1 MQSLSWYVKRIKTMS
16 IQEISWRVRS
26 LSAALLEHTRV
37 KMNIIAAPT
46 FQAGYQELAAFSPP
60 FRVFVGDIKK
70 FNCQWRPALLAKADQ
85 ILQHKL
91 SYFDLHALDLGTPIN
106 WHKDHAT
113 GQQTSRAAI
122 MSINYRDIQKNGD
135 CKLVWEPNRHHQFV
149 VLARAYQVTGDL
161 KYAQGVISQ
170 MTSWLNSNPYGY
182 GMNWKNPLELGIRII
197 NWVWAIDLILD
208 SGLFFGEFKSR
219 LLHSVYLHCRD
230 VSGKFSQ
237 GSSANNHL
245 VGEAAGVYIAAS
257 YFSMLKDA
265 PAWRQKSKAVLENEI
280 QAQTFSDGGSKEH
293 GFSYQFFVFQ
303 LYLFSSQI
311 AHWQND
317 DFSPAYQHTLNKLA
331 EFIAIIAQGGEN
343 YPMLGDQD
351 DGYALDLGNHVH
363 DINALCDLASH
374 LYDNKIFRINAQE
387 ASEAAFWLFNQRGIA
402 GNIAPSFIPGP
413 LASHKFSESGY
424 YLLQAGSLKTNDQVS
439 VLFDCAELG
448 YTSIAAHGHA
458 DALSIVMRLNGKD
471 LLADSGTYDYYSF
484 PHWRNHFRKTQAH
497 NTIEVDGLDQSVMT
511 GPFMWE
517 KHAQARCTF
526 WDPSNIGGIVTGTHN
541 GYLRLPSPVT
551 HQRNLN
557 LNTQQKKLQI
567 TDQIQSQGDHD
578 IALYFH
584 LSEYCSN
591 IKINGQICSLIL
603 GNFNVIITLPDNL
616 NLEAVLGE
624 CHQDPNHASLGWI
637 SRGYHQRTAITTLI
651 ARGNTITSQQFTT
664 SIQWF

>member
-1 MQSLSWYVKRIKTMS
+1 MQSLSWYVKRIQTMS
-16 IQEISWRVRS
+16 IQEITWRVTS
-26 LSAALLEHTRV
+26 LSAALLEHFRV
-37 KMNIIAAPT
+37 KMNIVAAPR
-46 FQAGYQELAAFSPP
+46 FQADYQEQSPFSPP

-70 FNCQWRPALLAKADQ
+70 FDGQWRPALLIKADK
-85 ILQHKL
+85 ILQHKI
-91 SYFDLHALDLGTPIN
+91 SYFDLHDVDLETPIN

-113 GQQTSRAAI
+113 GQQTSLESI
-122 MSINYRDIQKNGD
+122 MSVNYRDIKINGD

-161 KYAQGVISQ
+161 KYAQGVITQ
-170 MTSWLNSNPYGY
+170 ITSWLDANPYGY

-208 SGLFFGEFKSR
+208 SGLFTGEFKDR

-265 PAWRQKSKAVLENEI
+265 PVWRQKSSAVLENEI

-303 LYLFSSQI
+303 FYLFSSQI
-311 AHWQND
+311 AHWQQK
-317 DFSPAYQHTLNKLA
+317 DFSPAYQKTLNKLA
-331 EFIAIIAQGGEN
+331 EFIAIIAQGGED

-351 DGYALDLGNHVH
+351 DGYVLDLGNHVH
-363 DINALCDLASH
+363 DINALCDLASY
-374 LYDNKIFRINAQE
+374 LYDNEIFLSNSHE
-387 ASEAAFWLFNQRGIA
+387 ASESAFWLFNQRKDKKR
-402 GNIAPSFIPGP
+402 APSLQPTS
-413 LASHKFSESGY
+413 LTSHEFPESGY
-424 YLLQAGSLKTNDQVS
+424 YLLQAGSLSTNDQVS

-471 LLADSGTYDYYSF
+471 LLVDSGTYDYYSF
-484 PHWRNHFRKTQAH
+484 PNWRDHFRKTQAH

-517 KHAQARCTF
+517 KHAQAQCIA
-526 WDPSNIGGIVTGTHN
+526 WEPNNKGGIVTGLHN
-541 GYLRLPSPVT
+541 GYLRLSSPVI
-551 HQRNLN
+551 HQRSLN
-557 LNTQQKKLQI
+557 LNAQQKELQI
-567 TDQIQSQGDHD
+567 TDQIESQGSHD

-584 LSEYCSN
+584 LSEYCSD
-591 IKINGQICSLIL
+591 IQVDGQVCSLIL
-603 GNFNVIITLPDNL
+603 GNAKVIITLPSNL
-616 NLEAVLGE
+616 TLEALRGE
-624 CHQDPNHASLGWI
+624 RHKDPNHASLGWI
-637 SRGYHQRTAITTLI
+637 SRGYHQKTAITTLI
-651 ARGNTITSQQFTT
+651 AKGKIATSEQFTT
-664 SIQWF
+664 SITWL

>member
-16 IQEISWRVRS
+16 IQEITWRVTS
-26 LSAALLEHTRV
+26 LSAALLEDIRV
-37 KMNIIAAPT
+37 KMNIVATPT
-46 FQAGYQELAAFSPP
+46 FQAGYQEQAPFSPP
-60 FRVFVGDIKK
+60 FRVFVGDIEK
-70 FNCQWRPALLAKADQ
+70 FNGQWRPALLSKADK

-91 SYFDLHALDLGTPIN
+91 SYFDLHDLDLETPIN

-113 GQQTSRAAI
+113 GQQTSLASI
-122 MSINYRDIQKNGD
+122 MSVNYRDIKKNGD

-149 VLARAYQVTGDL
+149 VLARAYQITGDL
-161 KYAQGVISQ
+161 KYAQCVITQ
-170 MTSWLNSNPYGY
+170 ITNWLDANPYGY

-208 SGLFFGEFKSR
+208 SGLFAGEFKTR

-265 PAWRQKSKAVLENEI
+265 PIWQQKSKAVLETEI
-280 QAQTFSDGGSKEH
+280 QAQTFADGCTREH

-303 LYLFSSQI
+303 FYLFSSQVG
-311 AHWQND
+311 HWHGD

-331 EFIAIIAQGGEN
+331 EFIAIIAQGGED

-351 DGYALDLGNHVH
+351 DGYVLDLGDHVH

-374 LYDNKIFRINAQE
+374 LYDNEIFRINAQQ
-387 ASEAAFWLFNQRGIA
+387 ASESAFWLFNQRGKDKKLA
-402 GNIAPSFIPGP
+402 LSLQPPP
-413 LASHKFSESGY
+413 LTSHKFAESGY
-424 YLLQAGSLKTNDQVS
+424 YLLQAGSLNTNDQVS

-471 LLADSGTYDYYSF
+471 LLVDSGTYDYYSF
-484 PHWRNHFRKTQAH
+484 PNWRDHFRKTQAH

-517 KHAQARCTF
+517 KHAQAQCTD
-526 WDPSNIGGIVTGTHN
+526 WQPNNRGGIVTGVHN
-541 GYLRLPSPVT
+541 GYLRLASPVT
-551 HQRNLN
+551 HQRSLN
-557 LNTQQKKLQI
+557 LNAQQKELQI
-567 TDQIQSQGDHD
+567 TDQIQAQGSHD

-584 LSEYCSN
+584 LSEYCSK
-591 IKINGQICSLIL
+591 IKVDGQVCSLVL
-603 GNFNVIITLPDNL
+603 GNSKVMITLPDNL
-616 NLEAVLGE
+616 TLEARRGE
-624 CHQDPNHASLGWI
+624 WHKDPNHVSLGWV
-637 SRGYHQRTAITTLI
+637 SRGYHQRTPITTLI
-651 ARGNTITSQQFTT
+651 ATGKTVANQQFTT
-664 SIQWF
+664 SVHWL